1 MDSRTARER
10 ANVVCVECHSRKVKC
25 DLQGSPDNKCRNCRR
40 SGVQCIRRDG
50 VRKRRKVIARH
61 GQALLPTSPTVPIVP
76 LAPSGLGSV
85 STENENGTQMITPT
99 PSSDSS
105 NRTYQSEGFISH
117 SSVLSYDSITQ
128 PMAIHEG
135 LPPRIVQARDIILGA
150 AQANIPL
157 APSLRKALMDSFIE
171 NVLPYCPVVDSK
183 DLTDE
188 NSSTLLQLAV
198 CLVGS
203 LMPHDPSS
211 LQLSYSL
218 YERIQTLLYIDFE
231 DDNMALLKTFCLM
244 SCWAPASP
252 YRVTLHGPWH
262 WTGMAVRLAIQMGVH
277 TQSSYAENE
286 NAGCFRRIFWYLNN
300 TETLMVA
307 CWGRPRSLKLED
319 CDVQPLASSD
329 FAAEGVSVM
338 VSLHFTRL
346 MNVARSVAEWNT
358 KKGVPSEH
366 EVEGIIASICNWYR
380 GLPEELRLHD
390 QNGTRRP
397 FHRFTSELHIHYFT
411 TIILIQMLSKDRHSP
426 WRTSP
431 ASIVAASCVAHLYEE
446 IDCREEAVHL
456 LSVNG
461 FLALVAA
468 IVLIFQRPKSPQKDV
483 IRNNGVNSICSVLRL
498 MCAKYGGARSVLKR
512 IQGLQLSAEGR
523 EPSAHYD
530 QNGGPASCAPWVAR
544 AVNRHVDELFPFPHS
559 FCENMDILGLAE
571 IRSDQ
576 LSVNAVG
583 AVDSILLSKCQT
595 PGFH

>member
-1 MDSRTARER
+1 
-10 ANVVCVECHSRKVKC
+10 
-25 DLQGSPDNKCRNCRR
+25 
-40 SGVQCIRRDG
+40 
-50 VRKRRKVIARH
+50 
-61 GQALLPTSPTVPIVP
+61 
-76 LAPSGLGSV
+76 
-85 STENENGTQMITPT
+85 
-99 PSSDSS
+99 
-105 NRTYQSEGFISH
+105 
-117 SSVLSYDSITQ
+117 
-128 PMAIHEG
+128 MAIHEG
-135 LPPRIVQARDIILGA
+135 LPPRIVQARDVILGA
-150 AQANIPL
+150 TQANILP

-171 NVLPYCPVVDSK
+171 YVLPYCPVVDSK
-183 DLTDE
+183 DLTDD
-188 NSSTLLQLAV
+188 NSSTLIQLAV

-203 LMPHDPSS
+203 LMRHDPSS
-211 LQLSYSL
+211 LQLSYSF
-218 YERIQTLLYIDFE
+218 YEKIQTLLYIDFE
-231 DDNMALLKTFCLM
+231 DDNMALLKTFCLL

-277 TQSSYAENE
+277 TQSSYAEDE
-286 NAGCFRRIFWYLNN
+286 SAGCLRRIFWYLNN

-307 CWGRPRSLKLED
+307 CWGRPRSLKPED
-319 CDVQPLASSD
+319 CDVQPLEASD
-329 FAAEGVSVM
+329 FAAEGVLVM

-346 MNVARSVAEWNT
+346 MNVTRSVAELNT

-366 EVEGIIASICNWYR
+366 EVEEIITSLCTWYR

-397 FHRFTSELHIHYFT
+397 FNRFTSELHIHYLT

-446 IDCREEAVHL
+446 IHCREQAVHL

-468 IVLIFQRPKSPQKDV
+468 IVLVFQRPKSPQKEV

-512 IQGLQLSAEGR
+512 VQELQLNAEGR
-523 EPSAHYD
+523 ETSTNCH

-544 AVNRHVDELFPFPHS
+544 AVNKHIHELFPFPLS
-559 FCENMDILGLAE
+559 FCDNMDFLDLVETRWDHLSFDAAGAADSMPFEQVWDSGFSLMDILE
-571 IRSDQ
+571 D
-576 LSVNAVG
+576 AV
-583 AVDSILLSKCQT
+583 I
-595 PGFH
+595 